1 VVDGS
6 IDAMTDL
13 VVINGSTFFVSYP
26 VGDSDGRMTE
36 GLFHDD
42 VRHLSRWRL
51 LVDGSPLRLLTSR
64 LSAHHTAHIFGTLP
78 RAQIG
83 DNPALSIRRDR
94 RVAGGMHEDLVVTNN
109 SELPA
114 EIVLDLEISA
124 DFADLFEVKDG
135 TVAADRGTVT
145 VGDRRLTFSAEQPG
159 FRRATVV
166 DFDEGHGCLTL
177 DSGGARFDVRLEPRA
192 TWQCCVSVTVVVDGQ
207 ERPPL
212 VDCSGVG
219 MTGTVATVYADWL
232 AEAPVVT
239 SSADAIGYTYRQ
251 SLTDLAAL
259 CFRPWPDVDWVV
271 PAAGQPWFMAL
282 FGRDS
287 LIASYQ
293 ALPFMPGL
301 AAGTLRALARL
312 QATADDP
319 YRDAEPGKIPHE
331 LRRGRLATLGE
342 MPFDP
347 YYGTHD
353 ATPLFLV
360 LLDEYERWTGDQD
373 LVRELE
379 AAARRAVHW
388 MEHGGDPDGDGYLEW
403 HCRSAKGLANQ
414 SWRDSHDSMAFAD
427 GRLAVAPIA
436 SSEIQG
442 YAYDARRRTAR
453 LARTVWGDD
462 ALADRLDR
470 DAAALRTRFNTDFWC
485 ADRGHFALALD
496 GEKNRVDAMTS
507 NVGHLLWSGIVD
519 DEHAKQSADRLMAPD
534 MWSGWGVRTMGADE
548 AAYNPIGYHIGT
560 VWPHDSGLVAEGLR
574 RYGFR
579 ESASTIAFA
588 VVESAAEFGYRLPE
602 VFAGFARSD
611 TIMPV
616 EYPTASRPQAWS
628 AGAALL
634 ALRTMLGLDVT
645 EGRLRSAPCLPD
657 GVSSLAVRGLRVH
670 GRRVEIGE
678 APG

>member
-1 VVDGS
+1 MASGS

-13 VVINGSTFFVSYP
+13 VVINGSTFFVSYA
-26 VGDSDGRMTE
+26 VGDADGRMTE

-42 VRHLSRWRL
+42 VRHLSLWRL
-51 LVDGSPLRLLTSR
+51 LVDGAPLRLLTSR

-109 SELPA
+109 SERPA
-114 EIVLDLEISA
+114 SIVLDLEIGA

-135 TVAADRGTVT
+135 TVSAGRGSAV
-145 VGDRRLTFSAEQPG
+145 VDGHRLTISAQEPG
-159 FRRATVV
+159 FERATII
-166 DFDEGHGCLTL
+166 DFDETYGCLTL
-177 DSGGARFDVRLEPRA
+177 LPGSARFDVRLEPRA
-192 TWQCCVSVTVVVDGQ
+192 TWKCCVSVTVVVDGQ

-212 VDCSGVG
+212 VDCSGAG
-219 MTGTVATVYADWL
+219 MSGTVQTVYADWL
-232 AEAPVVT
+232 QDAPVIT
-239 SSADAIGYTYRQ
+239 SNADPIGHTYRQ

-259 CFRPWPDVDWVV
+259 CFRPWPDADWVV

-293 ALPFMPGL
+293 ALPFMPEL
-301 AAGTLRALARL
+301 AAGTLRSLARL
-312 QATADDP
+312 QATHDDP

-331 LRRGRLATLGE
+331 LRRGRLATLGQ

-360 LLDEYERWTGDQD
+360 LLDEYERWTGDRA
-373 LVRELE
+373 LVSELE
-379 AAARRAVHW
+379 PAARRALEWV
-388 MEHGGDPDGDGYLEW
+388 EHDGDLDGDGYLEW
-403 HCRSAKGLANQ
+403 HCRSPKGLANQ
-414 SWRDSHDSMAFAD
+414 SWRDSHDSMVFAD
-427 GRLAVAPIA
+427 GRLAAAPIA

-453 LARTVWGDD
+453 LARLVWGDD
-462 ALADRLDR
+462 ALADQLEV
-470 DAAALRTRFNTDFWC
+470 DAAALRLRFNDDFWC
-485 ADRGHFALALD
+485 PERNHFALALD
-496 GEKNRVDAMTS
+496 RDKKRVDAMSS

-519 DEHAKQSADRLMAPD
+519 DERAALCAERLMAPD
-534 MWSGWGVRTMGADE
+534 MWSGWGVRTMSSADS
-548 AAYNPIGYHIGT
+548 AYNPIGYHIGT

-574 RYGFR
+574 RYGHR
-579 ESASTIAFA
+579 DAASTVAFA
-588 VVESAAEFGYRLPE
+588 IVEAASEFSYRLPE
-602 VFAGFARSD
+602 VFAGFPRAE

-634 ALRTMLGLDVT
+634 ALRTMLGLDVHD
-645 EGRLRSAPCLPD
+645 GSLVCAPHLPD
-657 GVSSLAVRGLRVH
+657 GVVTLEVRGLRVH
-670 GRRVEIGE
+670 G
-678 APG
+678 APVDVGLPVA